1 MAKWFVKYLDLETNR
16 ETASRRFAT
25 RDQAV
30 ILARH
35 RERERCIIR
44 WIVGPEGEEPWGR
57 ATIDRSDR

>member
-16 ETASRRFAT
+16 ETASRRLAT

-35 RERERCIIR
+35 RESERCIIR

-57 ATIDRSDR
+57 PTIDRSNR